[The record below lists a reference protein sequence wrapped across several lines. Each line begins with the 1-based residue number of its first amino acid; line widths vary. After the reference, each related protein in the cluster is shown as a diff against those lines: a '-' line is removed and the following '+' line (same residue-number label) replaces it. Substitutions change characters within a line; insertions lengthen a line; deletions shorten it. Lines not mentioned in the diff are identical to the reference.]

1 MGVDPMRSSR
11 HSPRLAGESVASI
24 SRAACY
30 EAGMLRHLVPFALAA
45 ALGSG
50 STCSSETSTPPPGG
64 TGTASPPGGSLAAE
78 TSCVDA
84 WLEKNKMDQ
93 YGNAAGTMYMGGT
106 PLFDEASG
114 KSMDR
119 LEYIYKNHPDVKV
132 ACHR

>member
-1 MGVDPMRSSR
+1 M
-11 HSPRLAGESVASI
+11 I
-24 SRAACY
+24 
-30 EAGMLRHLVPFALAA
+30 RHLVPLALAA

-50 STCSSETSTPPPGG
+50 STCNSETSSPPPGG
-64 TGTASPPGGSLAAE
+64 TGTSPPASSLAAE

-114 KSMDR
+114 KSVDR
-119 LEYIYKNHPDVKV
+119 LEYIYKNHPDAKA